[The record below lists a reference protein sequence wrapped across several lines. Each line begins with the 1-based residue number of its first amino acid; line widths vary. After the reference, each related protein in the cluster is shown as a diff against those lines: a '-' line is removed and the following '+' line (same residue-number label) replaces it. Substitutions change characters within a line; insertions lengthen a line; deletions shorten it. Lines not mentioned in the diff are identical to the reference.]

1 MKAIILFLTVS
12 LTLQSGATGIREEP
26 RTDFSKYMIVDSA
39 TVYVWDASISDWVPR
54 QVQAYQYFEGRL
66 ISLQTRDYNS
76 GSVLAVTVYNYNY
89 SGKPDTITNFSLKN
103 TIVPSTRSVNDYDS
117 QGRVYSIRIQKRSGE
132 VWSDDRL
139 QNNYEYDL
147 GDRPVAYESR
157 YWRNGSWTLPTLN
170 DLYYNDLGHLE
181 SHVATRPD
189 GNIDYR
195 IIYEY
200 SPSGQQLQLYTQ
212 YPSGA
217 KWSNW
222 NLRTIQYNDC
232 GTRASQVQYTGKGP
246 DWIPSTKTEFFYTF
260 NSDQYP
266 GRKVPVCHNGHTIW
280 VAVQAV
286 PAHLRHGD
294 CIGECREERTKQ
306 NIYLKEPPF
315 IIFPNPA
322 RERITLRFSNEC
334 SCDEK
339 RIELLDYSGNFIKAY
354 NVSGSSDLIIE
365 RGGLKAGR
373 YFVRISGA
381 EKSYS
386 VAVVF
391 K

>member
-12 LTLQSGATGIREEP
+12 LTLQSVAAGLREEP

-39 TVYVWDASISDWVPR
+39 TVYVWDSSMSDWVPR
-54 QVQAYQYFEGRL
+54 QVQEYQYSEGRL

-76 GSVLAVTVYNYNY
+76 GSVLAVTVYSYNY
-89 SGKPDTITNFSLKN
+89 SGKPDTITNYSFKN
-103 TIVPSTRSVNDYDS
+103 TMVPSTRSVNDYDS
-117 QGRVYSIRIQKRSGE
+117 QGRVLSIRIQKWSGE

-139 QNNYEYDL
+139 QNNYEYDA

-170 DLYYNDLGHLE
+170 DLHYNDLGHLE
-181 SHVATRPD
+181 SHIATRPD

-217 KWSNW
+217 EWTNW
-222 NLRTIQYNDC
+222 NLRTIQYNHC
-232 GTRASQVQYTGKGP
+232 GTKASQVQYTGKGP
-246 DWIPSTKTEFFYTF
+246 DWIPSTRTEFFYSF

-280 VAVQAV
+280 VAIQAV

-294 CIGECREERTKQ
+294 CIGECLDERKNADRHVQT
-306 NIYLKEPPF
+306 PPF
-315 IIFPNPA
+315 TVYPNPA
-322 RERITLRFSNEC
+322 RESFTIRFVDDCNC
-334 SCDEK
+334 TGRK
-339 RIELLDYSGNFIKAY
+339 IELSDFSGRLIKSY
-354 NVSGSSDLIIE
+354 NVSDNSSIVIE
-365 RGGLKAGR
+365 RGRLRPGN
-373 YFVRISGA
+373 YFVRLVGD
-381 EKSYS
+381 ESYS
-386 VAVVF
+386 QTIIF
-391 K
+391 E